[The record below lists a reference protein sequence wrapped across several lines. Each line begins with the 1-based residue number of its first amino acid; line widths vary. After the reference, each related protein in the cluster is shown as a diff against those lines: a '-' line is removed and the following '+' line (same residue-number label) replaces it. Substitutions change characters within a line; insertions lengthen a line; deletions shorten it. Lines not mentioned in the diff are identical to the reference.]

1 MQALFSLCLATWCG
15 MDLGKKQLDV
25 EFGHRLKVL
34 IDLRKITQTQ
44 FAARVGLSETSVSLV
59 INGKRGMSKT
69 KKLQAATLLDV
80 HPLTLTT
87 EKNISDDQLTL
98 YSMFVRILDN
108 PDAYRSYPAI
118 KTLIES
124 EFSK

>member
-1 MQALFSLCLATWCG
+1 MG
-15 MDLGKKQLDV
+15 IEKKPGDV
-25 EFGHRLKVL
+25 LFGHRLKVL
-34 IDLRKITQTQ
+34 IDLR
-44 FAARVGLSETSVSLV
+44 
-59 INGKRGMSKT
+59 
-69 KKLQAATLLDV
+69 QAASLLDV

>member
-1 MQALFSLCLATWCG
+1 

-87 EKNISDDQLTL
+87 ELKIPDDKLML
-98 YSMFVRILDN
+98 FDMFVRMLIT
-108 PDAYRSYPAI
+108 PDDYKSFPAV

>member
-1 MQALFSLCLATWCG
+1 MRVE
-15 MDLGKKQLDV
+15 KKAYD
-25 EFGHRLKVL
+25 EMIGRRIKVL
-34 IDLRKITQTQ
+34 LALRKLNQAR
-44 FAARVGLSETSVSLV
+44 FATHLGISETFLSLV

-69 KKLQAATLLDV
+69 KIMKAASILDV

-87 EKNISDDQLTL
+87 EQKISDDKLML
-98 YSMFVRILDN
+98 FDMFVRILN
-108 PDAYRSYPAI
+108 TPDSFKSFPAI

>member
-1 MQALFSLCLATWCG
+1 MG
-15 MDLGKKQLDV
+15 IEKKPGDV
-25 EFGHRLKVL
+25 LFGHRLKVL
-34 IDLRKITQTQ
+34 IDLRQLTQTK
-44 FAARVGLSETSVSLV
+44 FAAQLGISETHLSLI

-69 KKLQAATLLDV
+69 KINKAASLLDV

-87 EKNISDDQLTL
+87 EKNISDDQLML